1 MQPKNPDVKS
11 YVRGMT
17 NSGPG
22 FGPKMA
28 WLAVRAEPAQVIDAL
43 GLRDLGPVAPR
54 TGLDL
59 AHFTGDRVVLA
70 VSGEVDK
77 WCLVAGKWL
86 FSWSGIAALSMRLG
100 AEVQYFA
107 TDRSLVMH
115 RWARADGADVFV
127 SDEEALVDEND
138 VFRVAGE
145 WSVDPRSLSVTS
157 VRVAAVPENAVPEI
171 AVPEN

>member
-1 MQPKNPDVKS
+1 MQPTNRAVKR
-11 YVRGMT
+11 YVRGMA
-17 NSGPG
+17 NVGAAG

-28 WLAVRAEPAQVIDAL
+28 WLAVRAEPEPVMEAL
-43 GLRDLGPVAPR
+43 GLRDLGVVDAR

-59 AHFTGDRVVLA
+59 AHFTFDRVVLA
-70 VSGEVDK
+70 VVDK

-86 FSWSGIAALSMRLG
+86 FSWNGIAALSMRLG

-127 SDEEALVDEND
+127 SDEEALVDERD

-145 WSVDPRSLSVTS
+145 WSVDPRSLPITTL
-157 VRVAAVPENAVPEI
+157 RVAAVPEHQELPER
-171 AVPEN
+171 

>member
-1 MQPKNPDVKS
+1 MQPTYPGVKR
-11 YVRGMT
+11 YVRSMVNAG
-17 NSGPG
+17 SAG

-28 WLAVRAEPAQVIDAL
+28 WLAVRAEPEPVMEAL
-43 GLRDLGPVAPR
+43 GLRDLGVVDAR

-59 AHFTGDRVVLA
+59 AHFTFDRVVLT
-70 VSGEVDK
+70 VVDK

-86 FSWSGIAALSMRLG
+86 FAWNGIVALSMQLG

-127 SDEEALVDEND
+127 SDEEALVDEQD
-138 VFRVAGE
+138 VFRVAAQ
-145 WSVDPRSLSVTS
+145 WSVDPRSLPATTLW
-157 VRVAAVPENAVPEI
+157 VAAAPER
-171 AVPEN
+171 